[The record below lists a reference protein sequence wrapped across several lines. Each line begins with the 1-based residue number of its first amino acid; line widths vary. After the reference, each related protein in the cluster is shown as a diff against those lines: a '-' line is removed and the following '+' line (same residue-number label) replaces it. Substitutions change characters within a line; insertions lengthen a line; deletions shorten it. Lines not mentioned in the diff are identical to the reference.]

1 MGSQMRATDPGKDEE
16 SGIVDD
22 QVEVLAAFAWSP
34 ADPLIPGGHLPGS
47 GTKAEQGQQAIVG
60 IPYEIANRCSDELP
74 CPEIVELIKE
84 LIKESNVAS
93 LCCNRE
99 SKGSKVAEGLNDSR
113 AGLDGRVVAHT
124 CVATEGIASCGR
136 QAKNPPGMK
145 SQEHIPHGSFLGLSI
160 GLMPLKKRA
169 ELACNM
175 CATQIGMGDD
185 ELLHGRNILIRPS
198 ASTNEDLL
206 THGAGPCGKPLSLI
220 LQGR

>member
-1 MGSQMRATDPGKDEE
+1 MRATDPGKDEE

-47 GTKAEQGQQAIVG
+47 GGKAEQGQQAIVG

-74 CPEIVELIKE
+74 YPEIVELIKE

-99 SKGSKVAEGLNDSR
+99 SKGSKVAE
-113 AGLDGRVVAHT
+113 A
-124 CVATEGIASCGR
+124 
-136 QAKNPPGMK
+136 GMK

-185 ELLHGRNILIRPS
+185 ELFHGRNILIRPS
-198 ASTNEDLL
+198 ASTNEEVF